1 MAINGKILVILQ
13 VSMGLDMKVY
23 VEAYGCSQNIAE
35 THMLSQAI
43 GNEVDN
49 PNEADVILIG
59 TCIVIEHT
67 ENRMIRR
74 IRELKKYG
82 KKIIVYGCLPSARRE
97 LLDEDITAISTW
109 ELEKAKDILHLSR
122 SPMNEVFL
130 WDKISTIPIANGCLG
145 ACTYCITKLARGRI
159 KSREVGWIKEMG
171 KKAIDMGAVEIRLSA
186 QDTAAYGRDIST
198 SLPELIEEVAN
209 LPGKFMIR
217 VGMMEPRETLH
228 ILDGLLHSY
237 KHPKIYKFL
246 HLPVQS
252 GDDYILGRMNRGYT
266 VKDFENIIKRFK
278 EEFPE
283 MTLSTDIIVG
293 FPGEADETFENTLKL
308 IERIKPDIL
317 NITRFSPRPKTPA
330 YKWKRPSTNKVKEW
344 SQRITLMHLE
354 NMRRRMEELVGEERA
369 VVVPS
374 RGKRGG
380 FLARDI
386 NYVPIL
392 LKNAKIGK
400 FYRVEI
406 EGYEKAH
413 LVGRILKEIH
423 PDEMIL
429 E

>member
-209 LPGKFMIR
+209 LP
-217 VGMMEPRETLH
+217 
-228 ILDGLLHSY
+228 
-237 KHPKIYKFL
+237 
-246 HLPVQS
+246 
-252 GDDYILGRMNRGYT
+252 
-266 VKDFENIIKRFK
+266 EN
-278 EEFPE
+278 
-283 MTLSTDIIVG
+283 S
-293 FPGEADETFENTLKL
+293 
-308 IERIKPDIL
+308 
-317 NITRFSPRPKTPA
+317 
-330 YKWKRPSTNKVKEW
+330 
-344 SQRITLMHLE
+344 
-354 NMRRRMEELVGEERA
+354 
-369 VVVPS
+369 
-374 RGKRGG
+374 
-380 FLARDI
+380 
-386 NYVPIL
+386 
-392 LKNAKIGK
+392 
-400 FYRVEI
+400 
-406 EGYEKAH
+406 
-413 LVGRILKEIH
+413 
-423 PDEMIL
+423 
-429 E
+429 